1 MPVFAAALKF
11 EAPGTLAPG
20 DALCDAL
27 FHQPVER
34 TVKGDTVVRNVGCRQ
49 RGANLVMRE
58 GVLPGQ
64 QGLDDRDAGACDA
77 TTACGDQVAGRDGK
91 EGSLR
96 LVWHCSVE
104 SDRLLMQHCSI

>member
-1 MPVFAAALKF
+1 
-11 EAPGTLAPG
+11 
-20 DALCDAL
+20 
-27 FHQPVER
+27 
-34 TVKGDTVVRNVGCRQ
+34 
-49 RGANLVMRE
+49 
-58 GVLPGQ
+58 LPGQ